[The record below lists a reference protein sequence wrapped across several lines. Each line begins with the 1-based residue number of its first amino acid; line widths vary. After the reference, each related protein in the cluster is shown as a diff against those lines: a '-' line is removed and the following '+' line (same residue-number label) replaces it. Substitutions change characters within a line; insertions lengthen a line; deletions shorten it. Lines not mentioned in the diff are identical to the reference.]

1 MMMRFAT
8 WNINRPGIERTHRL
22 LRFLTDA
29 HWDVVALQEVTP
41 RAWEVISESG
51 VADTSLYTLDG
62 FDIEPLGK
70 YPHGVALLARNGFGL
85 SEPKLIPRLP
95 KAERALVATTLLDDT
110 PVTVAGWHAPNAAGE
125 GRMTKRQGY
134 LSILEWL
141 DKVGGPVILGFD
153 GNHWNLSIDPKPSY
167 VPESRSSFFLE
178 NQFFGSNKTHRLRD
192 ALLDHLRQHP
202 AEYEKIREL
211 RPRGPLAVSYVRGST
226 KRPVEDRMDYVFIS
240 DEIGVI
246 SCSYDYE
253 GARAAGSD
261 HAILTADLVVRAG
274 SSDG

>member
-1 MMMRFAT
+1 MRFAT

-22 LRFLTDA
+22 VRFLTDVS
-29 HWDVVALQEVTP
+29 WDVATLQEVTP

-51 VADTSLYTLDG
+51 VAETSFYALDG
-62 FDIEPLGK
+62 FGIEPVGK

-85 SEPKLIPRLP
+85 TKPRLVPGLP
-95 KAERALVATTLLDDT
+95 KAERALAATTLVDDS

-134 LSILEWL
+134 FSILEWL
-141 DKVGGPVILGFD
+141 DTVSGLLVLGFD
-153 GNHWNLSIDPKPSY
+153 GNHWNLSIDLKPSY
-167 VPESRSSFFLE
+167 VPESRSSFYLE
-178 NQFFGSNKTHRLRD
+178 NQFFGSNSTHGLRD

-202 AEYEKIREL
+202 AEYERITEL
-211 RPRGPLAVSYVRGST
+211 RPGGPLAVSFVRGST
-226 KRPVEDRMDYVFIS
+226 KKPVEDRMDYVFVS

-261 HAILTADLVVRAG
+261 HAIVTADLVARAATATG
-274 SSDG
+274 